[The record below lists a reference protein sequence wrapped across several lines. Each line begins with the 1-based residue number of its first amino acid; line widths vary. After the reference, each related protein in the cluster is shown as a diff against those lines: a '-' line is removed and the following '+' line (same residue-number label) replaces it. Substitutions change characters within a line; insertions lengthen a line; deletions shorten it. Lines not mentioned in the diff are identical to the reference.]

1 MMNLPAVSARDL
13 STDVALIPQIPES
26 ELRDLTWNGCGIL
39 RDKVGLSAVLD
50 DLTNRSVKPCIAVG
64 RPELELR
71 NMHQVGWLIAQA
83 ALAREESRGG
93 HFRQDFPFKSPLFER
108 HSLLH
113 RSGGNFEAQL
123 QFV

>member
-1 MMNLPAVSARDL
+1 MMSLADVSMRG
-13 STDVALIPQIPES
+13 TDVPQLLIPEIPEPH
-26 ELRDLTWNGCGIL
+26 LRNLTWNGCGIL
-39 RDKVGLSAVLD
+39 RDRAGLSAVLD
-50 DLTNRSVKPCIAVG
+50 ELGSRTIKASAAVG

-71 NMHQVGWLIAQA
+71 NMHQVGWLIARA

-93 HFRQDFPFKSPLFER
+93 HFREDFPHKSPAFEK

-113 RSGGNFEAQL
+113 KSAGNFEAEL